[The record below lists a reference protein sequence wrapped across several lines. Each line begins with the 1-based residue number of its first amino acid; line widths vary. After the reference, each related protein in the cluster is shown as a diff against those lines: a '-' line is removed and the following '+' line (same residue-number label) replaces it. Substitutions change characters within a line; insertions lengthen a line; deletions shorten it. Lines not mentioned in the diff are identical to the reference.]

1 MSGYPDGM
9 TLRPIANWP
18 NNYTLDRRSSP
29 FSSSLTTT
37 LDTLERELRHL
48 GTGRRNAESVLQIA
62 MREQDFRIDGL
73 PRANATPQHPGV
85 ILNVESRHGTLSYP
99 CDTFTR
105 WQDNLRAI
113 TLGLEALRRVER
125 YGITQTGQ
133 QYRGW
138 QALESKPAVDAVTAA
153 CVVLARIA
161 WPNENDE
168 RQANW
173 AHKIGRP
180 APKHTPTGMEATK
193 PSGTTSKAR
202 SRSSPAPATS
212 TGPINE
218 LNENRFP
225 VLRWGGA

>member
-1 MSGYPDGM
+1 MTSYPDGM
-9 TLRPIANWP
+9 TLRPIASWP
-18 NNYTLDRRSSP
+18 HDYTLDRRSSP

-37 LDTLERELRHL
+37 LDTLGRELRHL

-85 ILNVESRHGTLSYP
+85 ILNIESRHGTLSYP

-138 QALESKPAVDAVTAA
+138 HAIESKPAVDAVSAA

-168 RQANW
+168 CQARW
-173 AHKIGRP
+173 AHKITSDQRIR
-180 APKHTPTGMEATK
+180 HTTYRQARA
-193 PSGTTSKAR
+193 KAHPDR
-202 SRSSPAPATS
+202 HAGDRALWDHAEGAIAVLTRAGYIDGS
-212 TGPINE
+212 TD
-218 LNENRFP
+218 
-225 VLRWGGA
+225 

>member
-1 MSGYPDGM
+1 MSDYPDGM
-9 TLRPIANWP
+9 TLRPIVNWP
-18 NNYTLDRRSSP
+18 HDHTFDRRSSP

-37 LDTLERELRHL
+37 LATLDRELRHL
-48 GTGRRNAESVLQIA
+48 GTGGRNAESVLQIA
-62 MREQDFRIDGL
+62 MREQDLRIDGL
-73 PRANATPQHPGV
+73 PRANAIPEHPGV

-138 QALESKPAVDAVTAA
+138 QAIESKPAVDAVTAA

-173 AHKIGRP
+173 AHKI
-180 APKHTPTGMEATK
+180 
-193 PSGTTSKAR
+193 TSDQRIRHSTYRQARAKAHPDR
-202 SRSSPAPATS
+202 HGGDQALWDHVEGAIAVLTRAGYIDGSSD
-212 TGPINE
+212 
-218 LNENRFP
+218 
-225 VLRWGGA
+225 

>member
-1 MSGYPDGM
+1 MTGYPDGM
-9 TLRPIANWP
+9 TLRPIASWP
-18 NNYTLDRRSSP
+18 HDYTFDRRSSL
-29 FSSSLTTT
+29 FSSSLTAT
-37 LDTLERELRHL
+37 LDTLGRELRHL

-73 PRANATPQHPGV
+73 PQHPGV
-85 ILNVESRHGTLSYP
+85 ILNIESHHGTLSYP
-99 CDTFTR
+99 CDTFTH

-138 QALESKPAVDAVTAA
+138 QAIESKPAVDAVSAA

-168 RQANW
+168 CQANW
-173 AHKIGRP
+173 AHKITSDQRIRHNTYRQARAKAHPDRHNGDRALWDHVEGAIAVLQGAGYIEEG
-180 APKHTPTGMEATK
+180 APC
-193 PSGTTSKAR
+193 
-202 SRSSPAPATS
+202 
-212 TGPINE
+212 
-218 LNENRFP
+218 
-225 VLRWGGA
+225 